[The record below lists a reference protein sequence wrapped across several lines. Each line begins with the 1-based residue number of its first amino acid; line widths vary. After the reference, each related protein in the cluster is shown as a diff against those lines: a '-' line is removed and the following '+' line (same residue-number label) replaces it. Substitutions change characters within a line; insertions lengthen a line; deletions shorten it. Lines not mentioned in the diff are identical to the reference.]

1 MGAVAN
7 ASIKRTT
14 RCLIEWQLHTM
25 TRPSEASGAM
35 WKEIDMESKVW
46 TIPSERMKKRR
57 DQRIPLTDQMLAIL
71 EVMKPISGH
80 REFVFPSDRDPKKPC
95 NSQTAN
101 MALKRMGFAGRL
113 VSHGLRSLA
122 STTLNEQGFDRD
134 LIEAALA
141 HVDDNQVRSAYNRT
155 DYLERRRP
163 MMNWWS
169 EHILEAATGCFS
181 VSNIKQLKV
190 ISV

>member
-1 MGAVAN
+1 
-7 ASIKRTT
+7 
-14 RCLIEWQLHTM
+14 
-25 TRPSEASGAM
+25 
-35 WKEIDMESKVW
+35 
-46 TIPSERMKKRR
+46 
-57 DQRIPLTDQMLAIL
+57 
-71 EVMKPISGH
+71 
-80 REFVFPSDRDPKKPC
+80 
-95 NSQTAN
+95 

-181 VSNIKQLKV
+181 VIGLEHAKV
-190 ISV
+190 YA

>member
-1 MGAVAN
+1 
-7 ASIKRTT
+7 
-14 RCLIEWQLHTM
+14 M
-25 TRPSEASGAM
+25 TRPSEASSAM

-80 REFVFPSDRDPKKPC
+80 REFIFPSDRDPKKPC

-155 DYLERRRP
+155 DYIERRRP

-169 EHILEAATGCFS
+169 EHILEAAMGSFS
-181 VSNIKQLKV
+181 VT
-190 ISV
+190 SVRRL